1 VAACCWV
8 ARRWGIR
15 RLAALAL
22 IGAGAVVAGCGG
34 GQTFT
39 ASEFIDRI
47 SAEGVSIQLG
57 RALPKGSTAKELY
70 AVRLPPLPGEPAPAP
85 GSEGGRGASGTL
97 YVFGD
102 AGSADDQLKACRGS
116 GGLLCFQ
123 ASNIVVVL
131 GDEGGG
137 LEAQRLAVAMKRLA
151 H

>member
-1 VAACCWV
+1 VAPG
-8 ARRWGIR
+8 RGIR
-15 RLAALAL
+15 RLGALAL

-47 SAEGVSIQLG
+47 NAEGVSIQLG
-57 RALPKGSTAKELY
+57 RRLPVGNNAKELD

-85 GSEGGRGASGTL
+85 GGGRGASGTL

-102 AGSADDQLKACRGS
+102 TGGADDQREACRGS

-151 H
+151 N

>member
-1 VAACCWV
+1 VAPG
-8 ARRWGIR
+8 RGIR

-34 GQTFT
+34 EQTFT

-47 SAEGVSIQLG
+47 NAEGVSIQLV
-57 RALPKGSTAKELY
+57 RRLPVGNNAKELD
-70 AVRLPPLPGEPAPAP
+70 AVRLPPLPGEPSPAP
-85 GSEGGRGASGTL
+85 GGGGRGASGTL

-102 AGSADDQLKACRGS
+102 TGAADDQREACRGS

-151 H
+151 R